1 MELIAQ
7 NLRKVPV
14 PRLRAA
20 LEADPPKDVRGE
32 LEGIVEE
39 RYDMITVLWPL
50 LAVIE
55 RCASDFPEL
64 EAFYFGGLR
73 VRYFAQLARYLEAR
87 ARAGYFRSMH
97 DSALTARLITESVS
111 WFAWKRREG
120 RDAHLYSEQSVRT
133 SLIEFISAALL
144 ETP

>member
-1 MELIAQ
+1 MSSGSVFTYVESKEALFHLVFAHGFGLFDEALPALPLPTPPPGETVELIAQ

-20 LEADPPKDVRGE
+20 LDDDQPQDVRSE
-32 LEGIVEE
+32 LAGIVEE
-39 RYDMITVLWPL
+39 RYDMIAGLWPL

-64 EAFYFGGLR
+64 EAFYFGRMR

-87 ARAGYFRSMH
+87 SEAGYFRPIH
-97 DSALTARLITESVS
+97 DWR
-111 WFAWKRREG
+111 
-120 RDAHLYSEQSVRT
+120 
-133 SLIEFISAALL
+133 
-144 ETP
+144 